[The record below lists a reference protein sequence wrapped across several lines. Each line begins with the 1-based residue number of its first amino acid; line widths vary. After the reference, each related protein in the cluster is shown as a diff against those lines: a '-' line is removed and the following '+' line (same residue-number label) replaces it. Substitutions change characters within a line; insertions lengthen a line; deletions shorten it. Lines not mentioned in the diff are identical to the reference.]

1 MTPPQPQMSASRQ
14 DHKMEAVGR
23 LAVGIAHDFNNLLT
37 AILGFGAIVRS
48 GVSPDAEI
56 SRDVDEVLKAA
67 DKARR
72 LTQQLLAFSRKQDA
86 DPSSVDAN
94 ELVRGLHGLLRRL
107 VREDIAIEIDLQDN
121 VRSILADQVR
131 MEQVV
136 LNLTVNACD
145 AMPEGG
151 TVRITTRDAGSPGG
165 VMFSVSDN
173 GSGIDAETREQLFEP
188 FFTTKE
194 PGKGTGLGLA
204 IVHDFVNDAGG
215 SIAVDSAPGQG
226 TTFTLCFPPASPR
239 QVAPSEN
246 SDSCAIAGCGET
258 ILLVEDDGPLRMLAG
273 RILRTAGY
281 HVVEAADG
289 EEALEQSRDHF
300 GPIDLLV
307 TDVIMPKLG
316 GVELA
321 ARLNLS
327 HPDMRVIY
335 MSGYSEATM
344 KRRTAMARDACWI
357 GKPFSPHE
365 FLSEIQIRLQTP
377 RASTVMAGGPR

>member
-1 MTPPQPQMSASRQ
+1 MTPREPQTSARRQ

-37 AILGFGAIVRS
+37 AILGFAAIVRS
-48 GVSPDAEI
+48 GVPPDAEI
-56 SRDVDEVLKAA
+56 SGDVDEVLKAA
-67 DKARR
+67 EKARR
-72 LTQQLLAFSRKQDA
+72 LTQQLLAFSRKQGN
-86 DPSSVDAN
+86 DPSCVDVN
-94 ELVRGLHGLLRRL
+94 QLVRGLHGMLRRL
-107 VREDIAIEIDLQDN
+107 VREDIAIEIDLQEH
-121 VRSILADQVR
+121 VRSILADPVQ
-131 MEQVV
+131 MEQVI

-151 TVRITTRDAGSPGG
+151 TVRITTRDAGSPDG
-165 VMFSVSDN
+165 VTFSVSDN
-173 GSGIDAETREQLFEP
+173 GTGIDADTREQLFEP

-194 PGKGTGLGLA
+194 AGKGTGLGLA

-215 SIAVDSAPGQG
+215 SIAVESAPGQG
-226 TTFTLCFPPASPR
+226 TTFSLCFPPARPR
-239 QVAPSEN
+239 EAAPSEN
-246 SDSCAIAGCGET
+246 SDSCAIPGRGET
-258 ILLVEDDGPLRMLAG
+258 ILLVEDDEPLRTLAG

-281 HVVEAADG
+281 QVVEAADG
-289 EEALEQSRDHF
+289 EEALKHSREHS

-307 TDVIMPKLG
+307 TDVVMPKLG

-321 ARLNLS
+321 TRLNLS
-327 HPDMRVIY
+327 HPDMRVVY

-344 KRRTAMARDACWI
+344 KRRTAMAGDARWI

-377 RASTVMAGGPR
+377 RASTVMA